1 MGLRGPKPYEATPE
15 KRQLVQHYAALG
27 YTQTQIAGLI
37 GCSEPI
43 LREHY
48 REELDNGALKIN
60 AQVGGKLFQ
69 KAMQG
74 DTAALIFWAKTR
86 MGWKETVRQEHAG
99 VEELVDRLSARRAR
113 VAKLNEQPDGD

>member
-1 MGLRGPKPYEATPE
+1 MGLRGPKPYEATDE
-15 KRQLVQHYAALG
+15 QRKLVQHYAALG
-27 YTQTQIAGLI
+27 YTQPQICGLI

-69 KAMQG
+69 KAMSG

-86 MGWKETVRQEHAG
+86 MGWKETIRNEHD
-99 VEELVDRLSARRAR
+99 VSDRMADVIANRRAK
-113 VAKLNEQPDGD
+113 VAKLNGGGDGD